1 MHTYAQTNVQLFNQ
15 LRSQGYSEKERALI
29 SDAYE
34 FGIRIFT
41 GLYLASGKP
50 FIDHLVGTAS
60 ILASLHAPVE
70 VVAAGLLHAA
80 YLHGDFGSIR
90 KGVTNVKREQV
101 RRAVGEQIEQHIERY
116 DRLPLGLQK
125 TAALHDRFDDL
136 DTLDRTV
143 LLMRL
148 ANELE
153 HHLDLGALYFPGEKE
168 QRGHQRYMEA
178 YGPLVLT
185 MAERLGVPS
194 LAAEL
199 RIALGRIAAIN
210 PPLEPC
216 VRSKDTSAYLIAPGS
231 YRQCF
236 SLTSWQKLSMAY
248 RLGFRIL
255 SRAKR
260 SCGRVFKFIHNL
272 TQSHLGCA

>member
-15 LRSQGYSEKERALI
+15 LRSEGYSEKERALI
-29 SDAYE
+29 SDTYE
-34 FGIRIFT
+34 FGMRIFT

-70 VVAAGLLHAA
+70 VLAASLIHAA

-90 KGVTNVKREQV
+90 KGVTNVKREEV
-101 RRAVGEQIEQHIERY
+101 RRAVGEQIEEYIARY
-116 DRLPLGLQK
+116 DRLPLGLRK
-125 TAALHDRFDDL
+125 TAALHDRFDNL

-178 YGPLVLT
+178 YGPLVVT

-199 RIALGRIAAIN
+199 RMVLGRIAAVD

-216 VRSKDTSAYLIAPGS
+216 VRSKDTSAYLIAPRSYCQWFSVTSWRRLSAS
-231 YRQCF
+231 YRASF
-236 SLTSWQKLSMAY
+236 L
-248 RLGFRIL
+248 IL

-260 SCGRVFKFIHNL
+260 LCGRVFEFIHNL
-272 TQSHLGCA
+272 TQSLSRSA

>member
-15 LRSQGYSEKERALI
+15 LRSDGYSEKERAFILG
-29 SDAYE
+29 SYE
-34 FGIRIFT
+34 FGMRIFT

-50 FIDHLVGTAS
+50 FIDHLIGTAS
-60 ILASLHAPVE
+60 ILASLHTPVE

-90 KGVTNVKREQV
+90 KGVSKVKREQV
-101 RRAVGEQIEQHIERY
+101 RRAVGEQVEEHIARY

-125 TAALHDRFDDL
+125 SAALRDRFDDL
-136 DTLDRTV
+136 DTLERTV

-168 QRGHQRYMEA
+168 QRGHQCYMAA
-178 YGPLVLT
+178 YGPLVVM
-185 MAERLGVPS
+185 MAERLGCSS

-199 RIALGRIAAIN
+199 KVALEKIAAVE
-210 PPLEPC
+210 PPLVPC

-231 YRQCF
+231 YCQWF
-236 SLTSWQKLSMAY
+236 SVTSWRKLSVAY
-248 RLGFRIL
+248 GLSFRIL
-255 SRAKR
+255 SRPKR
-260 SCGRVFKFIHNL
+260 LCGRVFRFIHNK
-272 TQSHLGCA
+272 TQSLSRPG